1 MLSSLVQERIGAKWR
16 PIHTNDRFKKGPEDT
31 TRTFALHIEG
41 ASNCTEIIRQKL
53 AKWYGSQS
61 RTFPDGT
68 KMWLV
73 PPFHS
78 IFFFKC
84 KAKYSSLAARQAA
97 LSDRICSSSTWELT
111 ANLNLDKVDPTSGL
125 TLRKILLAILS
136 HIMEHKPLFHSVDR
150 TWRSSNG
157 ITLTFLPENESDA
170 CSFVTGLIPFL
181 QSLVHASILWR
192 SQAMPPQLKMG

>member
-1 MLSSLVQERIGAKWR
+1 MLSSLVQERIGVKWT
-16 PIHTNDRFKKGPEDT
+16 PIRTNDRFKKGPEDT

-78 IFFFKC
+78 IFFSN
-84 KAKYSSLAARQAA
+84 AKPNTPPWLLDKQPSLTGYAQVQPGSSQPT
-97 LSDRICSSSTWELT
+97 STWT
-111 ANLNLDKVDPTSGL
+111 KWIPHPASHSG
-125 TLRKILLAILS
+125 KYYLLFY
-136 HIMEHKPLFHSVDR
+136 HI
-150 TWRSSNG
+150 
-157 ITLTFLPENESDA
+157 
-170 CSFVTGLIPFL
+170 
-181 QSLVHASILWR
+181 
-192 SQAMPPQLKMG
+192 